1 MASATEI
8 SVNLSNGMLDAINA
22 LLNEGTGDAIINVYA
37 GSIPA
42 TCEATLGA
50 ASLLGT
56 CVMNATPFQAATA
69 LSINANAI
77 TDDSSADTSG
87 IASFFRVYSTTAGTD
102 ATKSNC
108 HIQGSAGE
116 AADSTDLTL
125 DDKNIVAGGVISITD
140 YDISMPT
147 Q

>member
-22 LLNEGTGDAIINVYA
+22 LLNEGTGNAIINIYS

-42 TCEATLGA
+42 SCEATLGA
-50 ASLLGT
+50 ATLLGT
-56 CVMNATPFQAATA
+56 CVMNATPFQAAA
-69 LSINANAI
+69 SSSINANSI

-87 IASFFRVYSTTAGTD
+87 TASFFRVYSSNSGTD
-102 ATKSNC
+102 ASKLAC

-116 AADSTDLTL
+116 AADSTDMTL
-125 DDKNIVAGGVISITD
+125 DDKNIVAGGVISVTD
-140 YDISMPT
+140 YDITMPT
-147 Q
+147 E